1 MQTVTIRKTIFIAG
15 YGDLTPV
22 TVAGKLVA
30 TGAIACGVL
39 VLALPITIIA
49 HEAFA
54 IRRREK
60 EKMRRKRVDN
70 FMKVAE
76 GERGQAQGV
85 ARRFG
90 QRPIVEP

>member
-1 MQTVTIRKTIFIAG
+1 MTTVG
-15 YGDLTPV
+15 YGDLTPI

-39 VLALPITIIA
+39 VLALPITII
-49 HEAFA
+49 
-54 IRRREK
+54 
-60 EKMRRKRVDN
+60 VDN

-76 GERGQAQGV
+76 GERGHQQQMGV

-90 QRPIVEP
+90 QRPVEPASSPSATNLTRNSSMKKPVTEDTIC